1 MDTITEIALHPGG
14 VLAWMFVGFVF
25 GSLAAWV
32 MRSRN
37 YHPVT
42 YMIVGMFGAVIG
54 GFLLALIMTSEAG
67 LWGSLIGAIL
77 GAHIFIAMFQ
87 FLGFGRSGN

>member
-1 MDTITEIALHPGG
+1 MDTIAEIALHPGG
-14 VLAWMFVGFVF
+14 VLAWLFVGFVS

-42 YMIVGMFGAVIG
+42 YIIVGMLGAVIG
-54 GFLLALIMTSEAG
+54 GMAFTLIMTSEAG
-67 LWGSLIGAIL
+67 LWCSLVGAIL